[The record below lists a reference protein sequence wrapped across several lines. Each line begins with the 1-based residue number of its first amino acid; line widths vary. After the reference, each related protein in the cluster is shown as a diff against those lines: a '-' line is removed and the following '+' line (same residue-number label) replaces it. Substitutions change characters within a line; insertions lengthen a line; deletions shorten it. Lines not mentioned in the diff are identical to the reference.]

1 MSSEAQNPWFKRRDK
16 GIVTPTTQKKE
27 SPDGFWYKT
36 PTGDVIEVSDCLLY
50 TSPSPRD

>member
-27 SPDGFWYKT
+27 T
-36 PTGDVIEVSDCLLY
+36 PL
-50 TSPSPRD
+50 